1 MQRAV
6 SISLYLC
13 LCWSPSAVP
22 QGLALD
28 ASPVPD
34 PTTARP
40 TDLGRYR
47 VAWSSALQ
55 PLAINRMH
63 AWVIHIA
70 SADGDPV
77 EGAILEVSGGMP
89 LPRSRAPHGT
99 ADATA
104 DLGEGNYRVDGMK
117 FHMSGAWEVVIDIEA
132 AAGADSLT
140 LLLEL

>member
-1 MQRAV
+1 MKRAV
-6 SISLYLC
+6 AISLYLC

-28 ASPVPD
+28 ASSVPD

-47 VAWSSALQ
+47 VAWSSPLQ
-55 PLAINRMH
+55 PLTINRMH
-63 AWVIHIA
+63 AWIIHIA
-70 SADGDPV
+70 GTDCEPV
-77 EGAILEVSGGMP
+77 EGAIVEVSGGMP
-89 LPRSRAPHGT
+89 LHDHGLPTAPRM
-99 ADATA
+99 TA

-132 AAGADSLT
+132 SELRDSLT
-140 LLLEL
+140 VKLDL

>member
-1 MQRAV
+1 MKRAV
-6 SISLYLC
+6 AISLYLC
-13 LCWSPSAVP
+13 LGWSLSAVP

-34 PTTARP
+34 PTTAKP

-47 VAWSSALQ
+47 VAWSSPLQ

-70 SADGDPV
+70 NAAGDPV
-77 EGAILEVSGGMP
+77 QGAILHVSGGMP
-89 LPRSRAPHGT
+89 DHDHGLPTAPR
-99 ADATA
+99 ATA
-104 DLGEGNYRVDGMK
+104 DLGEGNYRVEGMK

>member
-1 MQRAV
+1 MKRAV
-6 SISLYLC
+6 SVSLYLC
-13 LCWSPSAVP
+13 LCWTPSAVS
-22 QGLALD
+22 QELAPD
-28 ASPVPD
+28 ATPVPD

-40 TDLGRYR
+40 TDHGRYR

-70 SADGDPV
+70 NAAGDPV
-77 EGAILEVSGGMP
+77 EGAVLHVSGGMP
-89 LPRSRAPHGT
+89 DHDHGLPTAPR
-99 ADATA
+99 ATA
-104 DLGEGNYRVDGMK
+104 DLGQGNYRVEGMK
-117 FHMSGAWEVVIDIEA
+117 FHMSGVWEVVIDVEA